1 MNTSARTA
9 SLLAGCSLAAM
20 AVLAPIGVMVA
31 LPSGE
36 TGAAAL
42 IMLVVACLDVVIG
55 VALFVALRGR
65 DSLLVAIS
73 AGMRIAFAAVLA
85 VAEWVRGEGERPSRE
100 AVAAACR
107 TTTAALAQ
115 DAPGHSVEVRVPPV
129 AAVQCVAGTVHR
141 RGTPPN
147 VIQCDPLTWLRLAT
161 GLVDLDGSGAE
172 VSGAHAA
179 DVARWLPVVD
189 LR

>member
-1 MNTSARTA
+1 MSVPDNSTMLVTSRRR
-9 SLLAGCSLAAM
+9 L
-20 AVLAPIGVMVA
+20 PVMVR
-31 LPSGE
+31 
-36 TGAAAL
+36 TVDGAE
-42 IMLVVACLDVVIG
+42 V
-55 VALFVALRGR
+55 R
-65 DSLLVAIS
+65 S
-73 AGMRIAFAAVLA
+73 AVLA

-115 DAPGHSVEVRVPPV
+115 DAPGHSVEVRVPPF